1 MAEVIQKQID
11 QASIAQQSKQ
21 KDQLAKRML
30 GSQFGSKSFGAG
42 LVKGLEKN
50 SVKAKKEQNK
60 KKSKVQMMMN

>member
-1 MAEVIQKQID
+1 MK
-11 QASIAQQSKQ
+11 
-21 KDQLAKRML
+21 ML

-60 KKSKVQMMMN
+60 KKSKVQMMMNQQVKQMKTVNE